1 MGEESVTN
9 LWGAVTDVATL
20 GRVVSQSRCPSIR
33 EDSGPQENTRGLWS
47 VQRTEASRRKEPG
60 MF

>member
-1 MGEESVTN
+1 MTN